1 MVFPLHKV
9 IKIPYAFFISLL
21 CVTNAALVTRL
32 DLNTKIDLTADEDR
46 SKLLGI
52 FPISNSLNLSV
63 L

>member
-21 CVTNAALVTRL
+21 CITNAAHVIRL
-32 DLNTKIDLTADEDR
+32 ELNTKIDQTADEDR
-46 SKLLGI
+46 SKLLRI
-52 FPISNSLNLSV
+52 LPISNSLNLSV